1 MAEISLGPEKEIWTG
16 IPSSISKYP
25 RMPTVPGLVLSTRA
39 ARVNQSKFHP
49 SGIVMGEA
57 E

>member
-16 IPSSISKYP
+16 IPSFISKYP